1 MQGLSNS
8 YVDKYWGKRTYYV
21 GEINMTLDEKL
32 RYGIKMIKKIKMVH
46 QT

>member
-32 RYGIKMIKKIKMVH
+32 EGKVEIWYKDDKKR
-46 QT
+46 